1 MNQIINE
8 YPSGMSAS
16 GRPAKQPRT
25 PFGQRM
31 AEAREKAAPRQ
42 VQLAGKLG
50 ITQPIV
56 AYREREPVALRPK
69 QILKLAEVL
78 KTSTDELMGAPAA
91 FGWRKGTTGKARQF
105 F

>member
-16 GRPAKQPRT
+16 GRPAKQPCT

-50 ITQPIV
+50 ITPPIV

-69 QILKLAEVL
+69 QILKLAEVH